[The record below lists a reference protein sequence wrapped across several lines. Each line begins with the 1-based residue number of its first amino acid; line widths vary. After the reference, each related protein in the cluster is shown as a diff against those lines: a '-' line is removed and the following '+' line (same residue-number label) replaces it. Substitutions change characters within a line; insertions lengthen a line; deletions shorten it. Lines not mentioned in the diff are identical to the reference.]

1 MNQWFNLLVQV
12 SKPILTTLVYT
23 GTNSFLS
30 SIQEELKNQ
39 QKHQTKMM
47 LKSIGIEE
55 KQLRGIQDLLQ
66 NATSILDLVEV
77 EPEQQIEKREQ
88 ELQRQLIAQQQQTL
102 REMAAKVQ
110 QTTLQ
115 LPEIHKTLENWPLR
129 LLPTQL
135 QESCSSDTTLPLR
148 IFLVPP
154 KVPFKGFEAIGL
166 KTQEIEQKLA
176 QGLREFLN
184 QNYSPHSQIRPTEFL
199 GGAWQSQNFHGEA
212 SIKILFE
219 MSREQPTLI
228 LESDLE
234 GDCLNFRMAYWGFG
248 QEKYCYETIFKL
260 SYRELI
266 EESAK
271 DRAFKWKETKD
282 KLLALGKSLEEVN
295 RFGGDNAINLAI
307 WEEAEQLQT
316 AGIDINK
323 LNFEYR
329 VNRKDLETL
338 CQFLSICHCVV
349 AGWIADIYY
358 LIHADLAPHLPQLL
372 PQLIEKDVSEP
383 KSLQMAFQTTL
394 SIYQNVFCTLASQRP
409 YYLPTLTLK
418 LARSLTHLPDKSWA
432 LEQLYNSFQSWLK
445 HCQLASVEE
454 IDDLGKIRLVLTPK
468 DEEYL
473 ENLKTCLATLGD
485 ESGLKEIQNLLIKL
499 KSLKSQA
506 QPSQLANFSLLQT
519 CTSGSDI
526 ASLTISAERK
536 ISIANNN
543 GSAIELQCL
552 DLRNWETSSS
562 IKLPAHTGEVGT
574 FAFSC
579 DGQTI
584 VSSGAAAPAKRDRT
598 EQRSY
603 IKIWNLPTGKLQRTL
618 LGHRQPIRALA
629 ISPRPWENDRQFIAS
644 GSHKIKLWDLYTGE
658 SFQTFFGHKEWVSC
672 LSISAD
678 ARILISGSEDKTIR
692 IWHLPTGNFLRTLKG
707 HQGKICSLAISPDGQ
722 TLISGSDDRTIK
734 LWDLETGRL
743 LHTLTGH
750 SGAVSTMA
758 IAPNNQYLITGSE
771 DKTIKIWQLQ
781 TKKLL
786 QTLVGH
792 TAAVKAI
799 ALSPDGEIIA
809 SGSEDKT
816 IKIWQAV

>member
-307 WEEAEQLQT
+307 WEEAEQLQA
-316 AGIDINK
+316 AGIDIKK

-329 VNRKDLETL
+329 VNRKDWETV
-338 CQFLSICHCVV
+338 CEFLSICHCIV
-349 AGWIADIYY
+349 AGWVADIYY

-418 LARSLTHLPDKSWA
+418 LARSLTHLPDKSRA
-432 LEQLYNSFQSWLK
+432 LEQIYNSFQSWLK
-445 HCQLASVEE
+445 HCQLASIEK
-454 IDDLGKIRLVLTPK
+454 IDDLNKIQLVLTAK

-473 ENLKTCLATLGD
+473 ENLKSCLATLGD

-536 ISIANNN
+536 ISIATRD
-543 GSAIELQCL
+543 GGTIALHYLSPRSWQPSTRIELP
-552 DLRNWETSSS
+552 T
-562 IKLPAHTGEVGT
+562 HTGKIGT

-584 VSSGAAAPAKRDRT
+584 VSSDCT

-603 IKIWNLPTGKLQRTL
+603 IKIWNLQTGKLQRTL
-618 LGHRQPIRALA
+618 LGHRQPIRSLA
-629 ISPRPWENDRQFIAS
+629 ISTCHSNDRQFIAS
-644 GSHKIKLWDLYTGE
+644 GSHKIKLWDLQTGE

-672 LSISAD
+672 LAISAD
-678 ARILISGSEDKTIR
+678 ARILISGSQDTTIR
-692 IWHLPTGNFLRTLKG
+692 MWHLPTGNFLRTLKG

>member
-1 MNQWFNLLVQV
+1 MNPWLNLLVQV
-12 SKPILTTLVYT
+12 SKPLLTTLVYT

-47 LKSIGIEE
+47 LNSIGIEE
-55 KQLRGIQDLLQ
+55 EQFRGIQDLLQ
-66 NATSILDLVEV
+66 NATSIFDLVEV

-88 ELQRQLIAQQQQTL
+88 QLQQQLLAQQQQTL
-102 REMAAKVQ
+102 RAMTAKVE

-115 LPEIHKTLENWPLR
+115 LPEIQKTLENWPLR
-129 LLPTQL
+129 LLPAQL
-135 QESCSSDTTLPLR
+135 QESYTSDTPLPLR

-154 KVPFKGFEAIGL
+154 KVSFKGFEPIGL
-166 KTQEIEQKLA
+166 ETQEIEQKLA
-176 QGLREFLN
+176 QELREFLS
-184 QNYSPHSQIRPTEFL
+184 QNYSPHSQVRPTEFL

-219 MSREQPTLI
+219 RLQERPTLI

-234 GDCLNFRMAYWGFG
+234 GDYLNFRMAYWGLG

-260 SYRELI
+260 SYRELM

-271 DRAFKWKETKD
+271 TRALQWKETRD
-282 KLLALGKSLEEVN
+282 KLLALGKSAEEVN
-295 RFGGDNAINLAI
+295 RFGGDNAVNLAI
-307 WEEAEQLQT
+307 WEEAQQLQT
-316 AGIDINK
+316 AGIDIKK
-323 LNFEYR
+323 LHFEYQL
-329 VNRKDLETL
+329 NRKDWETL
-338 CQFLSICHCVV
+338 CQFLSICHCIV
-349 AGWIADIYY
+349 AGWVADIYY

-383 KSLQMAFQTTL
+383 KSVQMAFQTTL
-394 SIYQNVFCTLASQRP
+394 SIYQNVFWTLASQRP
-409 YYLPTLTLK
+409 YYLPKLTLK
-418 LARSLTHLPDKSWA
+418 LAQSLTHLPNKSLA

-445 HCQLASVEE
+445 HWQLASVEE
-454 IDDLGKIRLVLTPK
+454 IDDLAKSGLVLTPK

-473 ENLKTCLATLGD
+473 ENLKTCLGTLGD
-485 ESGLKEIQNLLIKL
+485 ESGFQELQNLLIKL
-499 KSLKSQA
+499 KSLKLPVQT
-506 QPSQLANFSLLQT
+506 SQLANFSLLHT
-519 CTSGSDI
+519 FTSGSEI
-526 ASLTISAERK
+526 ASLTISSERK
-536 ISIANNN
+536 ISLASRNC
-543 GSAIELQCL
+543 GKIELQCL
-552 DLRNWETSSS
+552 DLSNWKTSSS
-562 IKLPAHTGEVGT
+562 IKLPVHTGAIGT
-574 FAFSC
+574 FVFSC

-584 VSSGAAAPAKRDRT
+584 VSSDCT

-603 IKIWNLPTGKLQRTL
+603 IKIWNLQTGQLQRTL
-618 LGHRQPIRALA
+618 LGHRQLIRSLA
-629 ISPRPWENDRQFIAS
+629 ISPCHSNSRQFIAS
-644 GSHKIKLWDLYTGE
+644 GSHKIKLWDLQTGE

-672 LSISAD
+672 LAIGPD
-678 ARILISGSEDKTIR
+678 ARILISGSEDTSIR
-692 IWHLPTGNFLRTLKG
+692 MWHLPTGNFLRTLKG
-707 HQGKICSLAISPDGQ
+707 HQGKICSLTITSDGQ

-750 SGAVSTMA
+750 LGAVRTMTV
-758 IAPNNQYLITGSE
+758 APNNQYLITGSE
-771 DKTIKIWQLQ
+771 DKTIKIWQLH

-792 TAAVKAI
+792 TAAVTAI
-799 ALSPDGEIIA
+799 ALSSDGQSLV